1 MLTPLP
7 LVSICTDVGGGTRD
21 CGDPSPSEHQETQG
35 IISRVRFASVTSWV
49 LTSIPQG
56 WLAADLDLS
65 FCLIAMFSFF
75 ISFSDMKGDILL
87 NEKGSVVFGS
97 FRVADVL
104 TRGEMVSITFADD
117 LVFVPQF
124 SIFLPLFVPPP
135 YPSQL
140 DHILPS
146 HPFLNLL
153 GAGRTPQLCASG
165 RTRAPTGPLG
175 FLSHFYAKFDQ
186 SSAYFLGQPSP
197 VEFLPIP
204 LELRVVTGGPPR
216 AHRSSPAEADIPE
229 AGKVLKVNCVCS
241 SVALPCRFP
250 CARHCHR
257 EPDRGVGGWR
267 CGAGRESG

>member
-135 YPSQL
+135 IPHNSITSSRLIHFSICWAQ
-140 DHILPS
+140 
-146 HPFLNLL
+146 
-153 GAGRTPQLCASG
+153 AGRLNYAQAEEPG
-165 RTRAPTGPLG
+165 RR
-175 FLSHFYAKFDQ
+175 Q
-186 SSAYFLGQPSP
+186 
-197 VEFLPIP
+197 V
-204 LELRVVTGGPPR
+204 R
-216 AHRSSPAEADIPE
+216 
-229 AGKVLKVNCVCS
+229 
-241 SVALPCRFP
+241 
-250 CARHCHR
+250 
-257 EPDRGVGGWR
+257 
-267 CGAGRESG
+267 